1 MKEKTPIY
9 RKIIKDIQDKVEDGT
24 YQSGQKLPSE
34 RELCKQYQVARGTLK
49 AALSQLKQAGL
60 LEQARGSGTFVRE
73 KGKEQSC
80 YQNAK
85 KLVDELYAMHL
96 TEEEIL
102 RLASEI
108 LLGQMDN

>member
-73 KGKEQSC
+73 KGKKQSC

-85 KLVDELYAMHL
+85 KTGRRALCNAPDGGRNTPAGKRD
-96 TEEEIL
+96 IIG
-102 RLASEI
+102 AD
-108 LLGQMDN
+108 G

>member
-1 MKEKTPIY
+1 M
-9 RKIIKDIQDKVEDGT
+9 IIE
-24 YQSGQKLPSE
+24 QKKYVCGMDRP
-34 RELCKQYQVARGTLK
+34 CFVFI
-49 AALSQLKQAGL
+49 L

-73 KGKEQSC
+73 KGKKQSC

-85 KLVDELYAMHL
+85 QLVDELYAMHL

>member
-73 KGKEQSC
+73 KGKKQW
-80 YQNAK
+80 
-85 KLVDELYAMHL
+85 
-96 TEEEIL
+96 
-102 RLASEI
+102 RR
-108 LLGQMDN
+108 

>member
-73 KGKEQSC
+73 KGKSSPVIKTLKNWSTSFMQC
-80 YQNAK
+80 
-85 KLVDELYAMHL
+85 
-96 TEEEIL
+96 T
-102 RLASEI
+102 
-108 LLGQMDN
+108 

>member
-9 RKIIKDIQDKVEDGT
+9 RKIIKDIQDK
-24 YQSGQKLPSE
+24 
-34 RELCKQYQVARGTLK
+34 
-49 AALSQLKQAGL
+49 
-60 LEQARGSGTFVRE
+60 
-73 KGKEQSC
+73 
-80 YQNAK
+80 
-85 KLVDELYAMHL
+85 DELYAMHL

>member
-1 MKEKTPIY
+1 MSKKL
-9 RKIIKDIQDKVEDGT
+9 DI
-24 YQSGQKLPSE
+24 
-34 RELCKQYQVARGTLK
+34 LK
-49 AALSQLKQAGL
+49 ALNENNFLSQRAI
-60 LEQARGSGTFVRE
+60 
-73 KGKEQSC
+73 
-80 YQNAK
+80 AK